1 MKKNLH
7 IKTHYILILYH
18 IDWRFVKEHFNEH
31 EEEKDYK
38 NRNQQMF

>member
-18 IDWRFVKEHFNEH
+18 IDGRFMKEHFNEH
-31 EEEKDYK
+31 ERRKGL
-38 NRNQQMF
+38 